1 MVNAHTS
8 VGTAE
13 YQFLASTRVPN
24 AGISLESPQY
34 EGELY
39 NPWSRA
45 APPHSLHT
53 NLAMLALILL
63 AIASAALA
71 HEGHD
76 GSDLSKIFFVKR
88 EIFFEIY

>member
-1 MVNAHTS
+1 M
-8 VGTAE
+8 
-13 YQFLASTRVPN
+13 R
-24 AGISLESPQY
+24 
-34 EGELY
+34 GELY
-39 NPWSRA
+39 NPWPRA

-53 NLAMLALILL
+53 NLAMLALLLL